1 MMPPSKMLLMVIR
14 PSMETGRVPPWQV
27 FSQVE
32 KQSLG
37 LFKEQAQAVENFVQP
52 RVVLKRQE
60 LHRLCVDHSPRV
72 PRFAWSLHPWSGPSS
87 VNPYLASDDGLSFSQ
102 LLDPTASKRGCLQP
116 QTILP
121 ASTLPASTRSCSTQ
135 LSLQDCA
142 CGMWFVLSR
151 GSQWGT
157 SLFSPAPE
165 TGLHELSA
173 LFPPFLMSLP
183 TFGFHWQLLPLPGL
197 SQRKYRGV

>member
-1 MMPPSKMLLMVIR
+1 MLLMVVIR

-60 LHRLCVDHSPRV
+60 LHRLCVDHSPWV

-121 ASTLPASTRSCSTQ
+121 ASTLPASTRSLLYSAQ
-135 LSLQDCA
+135 PSGLSLWYVVC
-142 CGMWFVLSR
+142 S
-151 GSQWGT
+151 
-157 SLFSPAPE
+157 
-165 TGLHELSA
+165 
-173 LFPPFLMSLP
+173 FP
-183 TFGFHWQLLPLPGL
+183 WQPMGHVPVLPGP
-197 SQRKYRGV
+197 